1 MMTAQE
7 FDEKLKELTKKFESS
22 KVKLENKYLK
32 SLVKFNIGD
41 IIKQGPITIEVTGYT
56 HFYGLYEVRPD
67 IVYKGK
73 ILNKFKLTPNKKE
86 IGIVGR
92 IYGNTDTTLILTKT
106 FLDWLHVGNK
116 EKETV

>member
-1 MMTAQE
+1 MTAQE

-22 KVKLENKYLK
+22 KVKLENKYLN
-32 SLVKFNIGD
+32 SLVKFKIGD

-56 HFYGLYEVRPD
+56 YFYGLYEVRPD

-73 ILNKFKLTPNKKE
+73 ILNKFKLTPSKKE

-92 IYGNTDTTLILTKT
+92 IYGNTDTTLILKKT